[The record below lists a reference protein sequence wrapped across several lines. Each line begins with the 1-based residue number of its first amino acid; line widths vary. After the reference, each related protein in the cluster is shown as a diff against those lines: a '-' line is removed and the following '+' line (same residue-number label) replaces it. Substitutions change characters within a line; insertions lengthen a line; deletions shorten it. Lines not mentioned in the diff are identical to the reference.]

1 MSLAN
6 FIQKDTTDGDT
17 EFKLGNIDFDLSN
30 IECENVEISHSLKAP
45 EITKINNNI
54 EDLKTEISSMKT
66 DIQIFKADV
75 IELIN
80 TITLAL
86 NINTENKKI
95 TTTYDFEI
103 RGNLIQG

>member
-6 FIQKDTTDGDT
+6 FISKDITDGDT

-30 IECENVEISHSLKAP
+30 IECENVKISNSIEAP
-45 EITKINNNI
+45 QITKINNDI